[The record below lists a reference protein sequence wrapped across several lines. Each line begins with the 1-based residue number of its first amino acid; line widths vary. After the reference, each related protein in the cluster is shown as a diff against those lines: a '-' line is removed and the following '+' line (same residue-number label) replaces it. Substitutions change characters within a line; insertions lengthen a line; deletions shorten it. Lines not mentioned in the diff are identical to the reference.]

1 MNAPKINVLWRLM
14 RFDKPIG
21 ILLLAWPTCWALW
34 LASAGHPDTS
44 IVLIF
49 ILGTILMRAAGCV
62 INDVLDRHIDVHVK
76 RTQQR
81 PLANQE
87 ISLNMAIGVFLLLC
101 FLAFCLTWWLNLLVI
116 KLAIVGFFL
125 TSLYPLMKRFTQLPQ
140 GFLGLTFAWGIPM
153 AYGAVQN
160 RIPPHAWYLF
170 AATVLWIIAYDT
182 QYAMVDRDDDLKIG
196 VKSSAIL
203 FGKYDRIIIF
213 ILQSLFLGILVSL
226 GFANHFHLSYYIGLL
241 LAAML
246 MVHQQRLI
254 RFRQPDMC
262 FQAFLNNQWV
272 GLVIMLGIMIGLH
285 FHI

>member
-153 AYGAVQN
+153 AYAAVQN